1 MRKKEEKMVR
11 EMMIDQAVAMVD
23 EILAW
28 QEEHPEAELIDMEE
42 ALQKIRHKLTVVWLN
57 LIVKK
62 EAEETGGEAVKC
74 QQCGKRMER
83 KGAKGRQISSLVG
96 ELEYKREYY
105 YCRACGEG
113 FFPPR
118 SAVTNTKRSLE

>member
-1 MRKKEEKMVR
+1 MTKEEEKMVR

-42 ALQKIRHKLTVVWLN
+42 AMQKIRHKLTAVWLN
-57 LIVKK
+57 IIVNK

-74 QQCGKRMER
+74 HHCGRRMER
-83 KGAKGRQISSLVG
+83 KGAKRRQISSMVG

-105 YCRACGEG
+105 YCRACREG
-113 FFPPR
+113 FFPPG
-118 SAVTNTKRSLE
+118 SAVTNTERSLE